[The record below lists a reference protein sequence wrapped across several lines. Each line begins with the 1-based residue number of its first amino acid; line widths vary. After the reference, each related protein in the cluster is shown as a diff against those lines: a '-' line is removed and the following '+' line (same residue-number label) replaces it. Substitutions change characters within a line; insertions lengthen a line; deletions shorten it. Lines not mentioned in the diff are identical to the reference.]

1 MAVSHTHTVCLEQLV
16 CCYSIPPLFRAS
28 LPIGIV
34 PAHSGGPP
42 RLAAGVPIRRTM
54 TPRRPQQRHPMRTN
68 RSKIEALILMLV
80 IITLATMTAVVPSV
94 QNLALLITGATAS
107 LTYLGVIRWHQS

>member
-1 MAVSHTHTVCLEQLV
+1 
-16 CCYSIPPLFRAS
+16 
-28 LPIGIV
+28 
-34 PAHSGGPP
+34 
-42 RLAAGVPIRRTM
+42 
-54 TPRRPQQRHPMRTN
+54 MRTN